1 MKEVN
6 EYVRSCQSLHNPELQ
21 YLIATSD
28 LKPRKMPEESAKS
41 RLSRAS
47 NPIPDSFFSEL
58 ITANHILHHHS
69 IVDAYGHISAR
80 NPQNPSTFFLSGSIA
95 PALVS
100 SRSSI
105 IEYNMSDGS
114 PVSAPEGTK
123 HYLERFIH
131 SALYAAYRDVQ
142 SVIHAHA
149 APVLPY
155 SITSIPLRPVYH
167 MAACIGP
174 QAPVFDISLHYSTIA
189 TSSEPQD
196 LLIRTPA
203 LGTALAGA
211 FSPGTVL
218 SRTKNFIQNIYS
230 RPAEHAPPLPSHPVV
245 LMRGH
250 GFTCTGTSVREA
262 VFRAVHTVANAGVQ
276 SQAMAMQGAWNVS
289 MLGEQV
295 AGIHVKNGNG
305 GASGSKG
312 EGIKYLSEREVK
324 DAAESI
330 GGTAG
335 RAWGLWERDVQGT
348 GIYVNEYLQDEEK
361 EEEGGE
367 EEAEE
372 E

>member
-1 MKEVN
+1 
-6 EYVRSCQSLHNPELQ
+6 
-21 YLIATSD
+21 
-28 LKPRKMPEESAKS
+28 MPDDAKS

-47 NPIPDSFFSEL
+47 HPIPDSFFSTL

-80 NPQNPSTFFLSGSIA
+80 NPQNPSTFFLSGSVA

-100 SRSSI
+100 SRASI
-105 IEYNMSDGS
+105 NEYNISDGS
-114 PVSAPEGTK
+114 PVDPADDKS

-131 SALYAAYRDVQ
+131 SALYSAYRDVQ
-142 SVIHAHA
+142 CVIHAHA

-155 SITSIPLRPVYH
+155 SISSIPLRPVYH
-167 MAACIGP
+167 MAGIIGP
-174 QAPVFDISLHYSTIA
+174 QAPVFDIGLHYSSVP
-189 TSSEPQD
+189 TSTEPHD

-203 LGTALAGA
+203 LGAALAGA
-211 FSPGTVL
+211 FTPGTVL

-250 GFTCTGTSVREA
+250 GFTCTGTGVREA
-262 VFRAVHTVANAGVQ
+262 VFRAVYTVGNAVVL
-276 SQAMAMQGAWNVS
+276 SQALALQGSYNVG
-289 MLGEQV
+289 MLGEQM
-295 AGIHVKNGNG
+295 AGISVKNGNG
-305 GASGSKG
+305 GAVGTKV

-335 RAWGLWERDVQGT
+335 RAWGLWEREVEAQPV
-348 GIYVNEYLQDEEK
+348 YVNEYLQGEE
-361 EEEGGE
+361 EEEGAEGE
-367 EEAEE
+367 EEE
-372 E
+372 